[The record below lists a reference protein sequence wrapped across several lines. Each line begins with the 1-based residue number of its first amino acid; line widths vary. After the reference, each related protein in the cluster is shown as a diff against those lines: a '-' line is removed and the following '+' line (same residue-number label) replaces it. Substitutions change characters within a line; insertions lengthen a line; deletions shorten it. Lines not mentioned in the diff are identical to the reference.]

1 MGYVHLSNALYSADR
16 EAWQQIRDSLDRE
29 VMADLQYNSEY
40 WAKYETKVKDISNT
54 VYEDFLESYGQELG
68 LKSYGACVDLL
79 VNRYYDTAVLAL
91 SAADSYSQTP

>member
-1 MGYVHLSNALYSADR
+1 MSSFLSFICAVFIAAFLVMR
-16 EAWQQIRDSLDRE
+16 GDRE

-40 WAKYETKVKDISNT
+40 WAKYDTKVKDISNT

-68 LKSYGACVDLL
+68 LRSYGACVDLL

>member
-40 WAKYETKVKDISNT
+40 WAKYDTKVKDISNT
-54 VYEDFLESYGQELG
+54 VYEDFLESYTCLNCSLSLISERCTSTAGMLTAF
-68 LKSYGACVDLL
+68 SASRMAML
-79 VNRYYDTAVLAL
+79 VWV
-91 SAADSYSQTP
+91 